1 MKLSSLNKGGGLS
14 SGTAISANKVLA
26 EVDLNKMFYVTAAAV
41 ITLPK
46 PQDIRAS
53 LGESVFLHS
62 MTASA
67 VSLAVGAGVTIDNF
81 TGTVPLMQGIPVM
94 LIATSGTSWSI
105 IGVVSATQADIV
117 AGTDFKKFV
126 NSKELKAYVAAMSYT
141 HPANHP
147 ASIIAQDASNRFVT
161 DAEKANWNAAKN
173 HADSSHALPVRLN
186 PTCAIITDWNNAI
199 ENGWFMAVRCA
210 NAPSEDWYIGECIVH
225 NSDWVIQTVHRF
237 AGDRAIFKR
246 YKTPSGWTAWEHQAT
261 PVTVAGGTMYG
272 NLVIQNAAPTIQF
285 TDTDNS
291 TRQVHCN
298 SNLIGFLNN
307 GGDWSFHSAND
318 GTNTSVGNMVIGSST
333 HGTDGN
339 IYMPWAGDWL
349 SSVLS
354 RKVNAD
360 QGINA
365 IGSYAFCVRDLSTEG
380 LEANGYYSGG
390 SLHWAGLQ
398 KNDGGSEV
406 LITAWSGAIGGTWRC
421 MGSYPNGGNRM
432 KMTLFQRVA

>member
-1 MKLSSLNKGGGLS
+1 MKLSTLNKGGGLF
-14 SGTAISANKVLA
+14 SGTAISANKTLA

-81 TGTVPLMQGIPVM
+81 TGTVPLLQGIPVM

-147 ASIIAQDASNRFVT
+147 ASIITQDASNRFVT
-161 DAEKANWNAAKN
+161 DAEKVAWNAAKN
-173 HADSSHALPVRLN
+173 HADSPH
-186 PTCAIITDWNNAI
+186 
-199 ENGWFMAVRCA
+199 
-210 NAPSEDWYIGECIVH
+210 APSAAQK
-225 NSDWVIQTVHRF
+225 NSDITKAEIEAKLTGALASHSHTNHL
-237 AGDRAIFKR
+237 A
-246 YKTPSGWTAWEHQAT
+246 AT
-261 PVTVAGGTMYG
+261 GGTIAG
-272 NLVIQNAAPTIQF
+272 NLTILGAAPTISF
-285 TDTDNS
+285 VDTDEADRS
-291 TRQVHCN
+291 LHCN
-298 SNLIGFLNN
+298 SNRIGFLSS
-307 GGDWSFHSAND
+307 GGGWSFCSQDD
-318 GTNTSVGNMVIGSST
+318 GTNVSPNNMVVGSAT
-333 HGTDGN
+333 YQTDGN
-339 IYMPWAGDWL
+339 IYMPWASDYL
-349 SSVLS
+349 SNVFS
-354 RKVNAD
+354 RKVNTN

-365 IGSYAFCVRDLSTEG
+365 IGSYAFCVMDSSTAG
-380 LEANGYYSGG
+380 LEADGYYSGG

-398 KNDGGSEV
+398 KNNNGPEAY
-406 LITAWSGAIGGTWRC
+406 ITAWSGAIGGTWRC
-421 MGSYPNGGNRM
+421 MGSYPNGENRM
-432 KMTLFQRVA
+432 KMTLFQRIA